1 MHESPQKQRCVFVCM
16 ELSSKLELVYIL
28 YNWICC
34 LIFTLIYKG
43 GTVDYSLGRIYSTK
57 LGLTIFST
65 NEYHISLGCITQIT
79 K

>member
-43 GTVDYSLGRIYSTK
+43 GTVDYSGIV
-57 LGLTIFST
+57 
-65 NEYHISLGCITQIT
+65 ISIWRLVYRS
-79 K
+79 